1 MHLGF
6 MSFRIML
13 PGNGADYVGLALSI
27 RGEELVAFVPLI
39 V

>member
-1 MHLGF
+1 M
-6 MSFRIML
+6 
-13 PGNGADYVGLALSI
+13 ADYVGLALSI